1 MRFRKRGTMN
11 SKVTSLKNSIR
22 DFMVRHGISGEM
34 EQNLL
39 KEAIHLH
46 LLSALSDAGILR
58 HVVFQGGTALRLC
71 YGGERYSE
79 DLDFVCGKS
88 GAYLDKIE
96 FEKLIQRALETA
108 KRSLQRDFGISSDQI
123 ALKPP
128 PRPCAIKETPV
139 AVAAWQI
146 AVPIDPTPRSPKS
159 RIKIE
164 FANVPSYDNKP
175 RVVKVTPG
183 LVQIQD
189 VILAVESANEILA
202 DKAVALVAR
211 EALKYRDVWDVWYL
225 VNRLDAHIDRNLV
238 EHKFADYGTVDVE
251 TRARR
256 RREELVKESTAQ
268 AFLNEMKRFLPSKQ
282 VADLTEMGM
291 HQEVLAESRKLI
303 KRAVLPVSS
312 DPCP

>member
-1 MRFRKRGTMN
+1 MN
-11 SKVTSLKNSIR
+11 SKVTSLRKSIG
-22 DFMVRHGISGEM
+22 DFMARHRISGEM

-58 HVVFQGGTALRLC
+58 YVVFQGGTALRLC

-88 GAYLDKIE
+88 GSYLDKIE
-96 FEKLIQRALETA
+96 FEMMIQRALETA
-108 KRSLQRDFGISSDQI
+108 KHTLQRDFGISPDQI
-123 ALKPP
+123 AYKQPS
-128 PRPCAIKETPV
+128 RPSAIKEIPV

-146 AVPIDPTPRSPKS
+146 GVPIDATLRSPKS

-175 RVVKVTPG
+175 GIVRVTPG

-189 VILAVESANEILA
+189 VILAVESPNEILA

-211 EALKYRDVWDVWYL
+211 EVLKYRDVWDVWYL
-225 VNRLDAHIDRNLV
+225 VNRLDAQIDRNLV
-238 EHKFADYGTVDVE
+238 QHKFADYGTLDIE
-251 TRARR
+251 TRARC
-256 RREELVKESTAQ
+256 RREELAKESTAK
-268 AFLNEMKRFLPSKQ
+268 AFLGEMKRFLPSKR
-282 VADLTEMGM
+282 VAELTELGV
-291 HQEVLAESRKLI
+291 HHAVLAGSGELI
-303 KRAVLPVSS
+303 SRAVLPV
-312 DPCP
+312 

>member
-79 DLDFVCGKS
+79 DLDFACGKS

-128 PRPCAIKETPV
+128 PRPWAIKETPV

-175 RVVKVTPG
+175 GRKG
-183 LVQIQD
+183 H
-189 VILAVESANEILA
+189 A
-202 DKAVALVAR
+202 
-211 EALKYRDVWDVWYL
+211 W
-225 VNRLDAHIDRNLV
+225 
-238 EHKFADYGTVDVE
+238 
-251 TRARR
+251 TRANPRR
-256 RREELVKESTAQ
+256 DLGRRKRERNTCRQGGRAGGQRSAEISRCLGCLVSCKQLGCACRSEPSTSAQ
-268 AFLNEMKRFLPSKQ
+268 
-282 VADLTEMGM
+282 
-291 HQEVLAESRKLI
+291 
-303 KRAVLPVSS
+303 
-312 DPCP
+312 